1 MTLLMVFENAELQSY
16 YETFALASFHFS
28 CELTLWFVAL
38 QTAVAVGE
46 ELDDKL
52 PHHEYYEYF
61 GPDYTLHIAPSNM
74 ANQNS
79 RKEIDNLRLAFYF
92 ATQGV

>member
-1 MTLLMVFENAELQSY
+1 MS
-16 YETFALASFHFS
+16 
-28 CELTLWFVAL
+28 WFGAL

-61 GPDYTLHIAPSNM
+61 GPDYSLHVAPSNM

-79 RKEIDNLRLAFYF
+79 KKDLDNLRLAF
-92 ATQGV
+92 VL